1 MKNLKE
7 HIYNNIIE
15 GLKIGANTKVNTYKY
30 HPKNTDELEELVD
43 KLIRERGMNADLNDI
58 DVSAITDMS
67 YLFYNS
73 EFNGDISKWNVSNV
87 AKMYSM
93 FYMSKFNG
101 DISEWNVSNVDDMAN
116 MFEAS
121 KFDKDISAWNV
132 SNVKHMSN
140 MFDDCPLKNNPP
152 KWYKKWPKSN

>member
-1 MKNLKE
+1 MKDLKE
-7 HIYNNIIE
+7 HIIE

-30 HPKNTDELEELVD
+30 HPKSFKELKVLIKKLV
-43 KLIRERGMNADLNDI
+43 KERGNDADLNDI

-67 YLFYNS
+67 YLFYSS
-73 EFNGDISKWNVSNV
+73 EFNGDISKWDVSNV
-87 AKMYSM
+87 TKMYSM
-93 FYMSKFNG
+93 FYNSKFNG
-101 DISEWNVSNVDDMAN
+101 ELSEWNVSNVDDMAN

-121 KFDKDISAWNV
+121 KFDKDISTWNV

-152 KWYKKWPKSN
+152 KWYKK